1 MSGGQ
6 CCKGCRQTLD
16 PLGDRAASCSV
27 SGRIKLRSGPVEK
40 TWARILREAR
50 ARVRERVLL
59 RDTAL
64 PGIDPEDGRH
74 IEVVASGLPVAHGV
88 PIAVDATVV
97 SPLHADGTAWAHASQ
112 RPGHSFLRAYKDK
125 ESKYPELCGSST
137 LSLVVAAVETGG
149 RLCPEAVK
157 LIDTAAFA
165 RAHTDP
171 WPLRCHVARS
181 WRARWLAM
189 LGIAVQDSLAATLVS
204 DGSSLLDAAVGEAP
218 EPVHMWL
225 DAMAGGEQ
233 LGV

>member
-1 MSGGQ
+1 M
-6 CCKGCRQTLD
+6 
-16 PLGDRAASCSV
+16 
-27 SGRIKLRSGPVEK
+27 
-40 TWARILREAR
+40 
-50 ARVRERVLL
+50 LL

-74 IEVVASGLPVAHGV
+74 LEVVASGLPVAHGV

-97 SPLHADGTAWAHASQ
+97 SPLHADGTAWAHAAQ
-112 RPGHSFLRAYKDK
+112 RPGQSFQRAYREK
-125 ESKYPELCGSST
+125 EVKYPELCGSST

-157 LIDTAAFA
+157 LIDTAALA
-165 RAHTDP
+165 RAQGDP
-171 WPLRCHVARS
+171 PPLRRHIARS

-225 DAMAGGEQ
+225 DAAAGDEQ
-233 LGV
+233 GRF